1 MENEKSSLEKL
12 LNQKSDDVIESL
24 QIKNNKLEKTL
35 NLYNLNC
42 AYRPL
47 AENSQQIEHPSHQLN
62 DIEKNFNAQIPVS
75 EGLYKIHIK
84 LTNNTKPTNKMVKTV
99 EHGVI
104 NSVENF
110 QMIAKPILESNDPK
124 LEQNVLQEPPGN
136 QLKSSTPSDNK
147 KTSENNN
154 LIAGPIVMPTM
165 TPNPKKTTSSVIKKI
180 TEQIISKTKSKPV
193 PIGVVPIPESMNEFV
208 QNQENGSDNKI
219 ESNRYMNH
227 IDTNLD
233 KSNKFDGSHDRN
245 DISFQNVNEIENG
258 AHEMNDNNDFNI
270 VDEKNSHKDHLQEVL
285 EDDKINIHNNNNN
298 AAEED
303 TNLYDTK
310 VNDDMDLEIVNK
322 KIKSPIK
329 NENNEKLMNEIAG
342 DQGKVPEYPD
352 DRDLH
357 MEEQVEE
364 EDG

>member
-1 MENEKSSLEKL
+1 M
-12 LNQKSDDVIESL
+12 
-24 QIKNNKLEKTL
+24 EKTL
-35 NLYNLNC
+35 NLFNLNC

-47 AENSQQIEHPSHQLN
+47 AENSQQIEQTSH

-75 EGLYKIHIK
+75 EGLYKIPIK
-84 LTNNTKPTNKMVKTV
+84 LTNNTKTTNQMVKT
-99 EHGVI
+99 EDHGGVI

-110 QMIAKPILESNDPK
+110 QMIAKPILETNEQK

-136 QLKSSTPSDNK
+136 QLKSSTPSDHK

-154 LIAGPIVMPTM
+154 LMAGPIVMPTM
-165 TPNPKKTTSSVIKKI
+165 TPKTKKTTSAVLKLGIF
-180 TEQIISKTKSKPV
+180 KTKSKPV
-193 PIGVVPIPESMNEFV
+193 PIGVVPIPERMNDFV
-208 QNQENGSDNKI
+208 QNQENGSENKI

-233 KSNKFDGSHDRN
+233 KINKFDGSNDRN

-258 AHEMNDNNDFNI
+258 AHEINDNNDFNI

-285 EDDKINIHNNNNN
+285 EDDKINVHNNN

-303 TNLYDTK
+303 TNLDDTK
-310 VNDDMDLEIVNK
+310 INDDLEIMNK
-322 KIKSPIK
+322 KIKSPQK
-329 NENNEKLMNEIAG
+329 LENNEKLMNEIAG
-342 DQGKVPEYPD
+342 DQGKVPQYPD
-352 DRDLH
+352 DPDLH